1 MDLTTQGSTSADAG
15 STAKAVHTYLL
26 TPGNGTVEIDIACE
40 APKLKTLMFSPEHQA
55 LVALDQCDCEIIDT
69 ETAELDAL
77 VEALNDAQQHKLRA
91 QEEGRGINRAK
102 ITVRAAKAALRDRLE
117 ALSSGSGA
125 GANTWYEL
133 HSIETA
139 GQVRFVPGNILDAAD
154 RNRFF
159 RLVDEPDAENAFKSF
174 RDADGNIDASK
185 FKNAFT
191 ETSASIKA
199 EWKLV
204 DETGQVP
211 TRVLANAVSPAIAS
225 LLNDE
230 LEALDSVI
238 AEWNKTLNWQT
249 QQYQSQHERA
259 VKYLKEDPFSHE
271 LFGRAKVLCQQIWQ
285 DDSPINGVNYDAVSD
300 DDNIA
305 ARQRLADI
313 VAEKPLPPARWTA
326 SAEANLMRYSKG
338 VTVSANFDPLKGVL
352 AGEAK
357 AEFEFALAEARLEGS
372 VYYPHEE
379 GLPVGPRVRVKTR
392 SHRWAVF
399 DRCLPDNVHFDTNSE
414 FMRLYQVGELV
425 SAFGHWGLL
434 KRTLNDRYKLM
445 ILGHTDLVGENDY
458 NQALSLR
465 RAQVAYGLL
474 TRNPTPW
481 VGMFELGYW
490 GETERQYMIEHSS
503 GQESDPPH
511 NLIQRYFEGCEN
523 RFALL
528 GNHLLPQLT
537 DQAFAM
543 TYLIPRGELEPVINV
558 ETQERMNR
566 RVEFVVLEAVEETVE
581 TVDRKLDLGHMRA
594 KFEGQVSG
602 FAGVNLSLAAE
613 VSVDVSGG
621 ELTLA
626 NKDDVQE
633 GNREQA
639 STSVGGAQAE
649 AFIGAKIEA
658 GLAAELDW
666 KQPQGD
672 EQSQQ
677 GEGQDF
683 LALGT
688 VGYLVS
694 GHVGLAL
701 NGKFKVGFDR
711 EIKRFVIK
719 LEASLCL
726 GPGVGGKFEA
736 TVDAKQVWNFI
747 SLVHHQLLSQDF
759 NWVDMFEDGVYDRF
773 VAWSYE
779 LINKGYWF
787 PGLQLRAGAEIAYQ
801 AISLLDRVQSF
812 GDDFYAYEENSESLH
827 ALIQYISQY
836 SVELKYAPPEVKG
849 RILYRL
855 INEPRHIW
863 RDWSFGVGIDMD
875 QPRERAV
882 LHLLRQGVETKREY
896 LEVLEHTLGESRSGR
911 SLSQRC
917 QDASDAQQALMRY
930 MSDREDLEGLANWW
944 DSLPDVSQCTCS
956 LNDLTVN
963 PFNR

>member
-69 ETAELDAL
+69 ETVELDAL
-77 VEALNDAQQHKLRA
+77 VEALNDAQQQKQRA
-91 QEEGRGINRAK
+91 QEDGRGINRAK
-102 ITVRAAKAALRDRLE
+102 IAVRAAKAALKDRLE

-133 HSIETA
+133 HSMETA

-154 RNRFF
+154 RSRFF
-159 RLVDEPDAENAFKSF
+159 KLVDEPDAENAFKSF

-185 FKNAFT
+185 FKRAFT

-211 TRVLANAVSPAIAS
+211 THVLANAVSPAIAS

-230 LEALDSVI
+230 LEALDGVI

-249 QQYQSQHERA
+249 RQYQSQHERA
-259 VKYLKEDPFSHE
+259 VKYLKEDPFSLE
-271 LFGRAKVLCQQIWQ
+271 QFGRAKVLCQQIWQ
-285 DDSPINGVNYDAVSD
+285 DDSPINGVNYDAVSG

-313 VAEKPLPPARWTA
+313 VAEKPLPSASWTA

-399 DRCLPDNVHFDTNSE
+399 DRCLPNNVHFETGSE
-414 FMRLYQVGELV
+414 FMHVYEVGELV

-434 KRTLNDRYKLM
+434 KRTLDDRYKLM
-445 ILGHTDLVGENDY
+445 ILGHADLVGENDY

-474 TRNPTPW
+474 TRNPTSW
-481 VGMFELGYW
+481 VRMFELGYW

-503 GQESDPPH
+503 GQESDPPYD
-511 NLIQRYFEGCEN
+511 LIQRYFEGCEN

-528 GNHLLPQLT
+528 GTHLLPQLT

-566 RVEFVVLEAVEETVE
+566 RVEFVVLEAVDETVE
-581 TVDRKLDLGHMRA
+581 TVDRELDLGHMRA

-626 NKDDVQE
+626 NTVDAQ
-633 GNREQA
+633 GNRTQA
-639 STSVGGAQAE
+639 SAPAGAQVE

-666 KQPQGD
+666 KQPQQD
-672 EQSQQ
+672 EQSQE

-688 VGYLVS
+688 AGYLVS
-694 GHVGLAL
+694 GHAGLAL
-701 NGKFKVGFDR
+701 SGKFKVGFDD
-711 EIKRFVIK
+711 ELLRFVVK

-736 TVDAKQVWNFI
+736 TVDAKQIWNFI

-773 VAWSYE
+773 VAWTYE

-787 PGLQLRAGAEIAYQ
+787 PGLQLRAGAEIASQ
-801 AISLLDRVQSF
+801 AVNLLDFSEESAYRFRQ
-812 GDDFYAYEENSESLH
+812 YEEESESLH
-827 ALIQYISQY
+827 DLITHLSDH
-836 SVELKYAPPEVKG
+836 SVELQYAPPEVKG
-849 RILYRL
+849 RILHRL
-855 INEPRHIW
+855 ISDSRHYR
-863 RDWSFGVGIDMD
+863 RDWSFGFGVDID
-875 QPRERAV
+875 QPREQAV
-882 LHLLRQGVETKREY
+882 LHLLKQGVSTRGEY
-896 LEVLEHTLGESRSGR
+896 LEVLEHTLGESKSGR

-917 QDASDAQQALMRY
+917 QDATNAQLALLEYMNDAE
-930 MSDREDLEGLANWW
+930 DRRELAAWW
-944 DSLPDVSQCTCS
+944 SSLPDVSSCTCS
-956 LNDLTVN
+956 INDLSVN